1 MTTSFELA
9 HEDQISG
16 TLTFSDRM
24 IFKGHLTKL
33 YHPGAM
39 KAFCDRSGILLKD
52 FGNYVKDATEDFK
65 DHVKAIAEKSGAPYI
80 YLAENYTKSRGR
92 SKEDRAREIA
102 ENDGVIEGLICIF
115 AAVEPCSSFDIF
127 KNKETHR
134 LEIVRRNR
142 KCLFFYF
149 YYIDPELGFFHIR
162 LQSWFPFEV
171 QIWINGRELLAN
183 ELDRAGIGYL
193 RHANTFLK
201 IDDWEAAQRIAN
213 KLARKAW
220 PRLLDSFVKPL
231 NPILRDIRRA
241 GFGGYYW
248 VADQI
253 EVATDVG
260 FRTQPALN
268 KILPGVF
275 AHATTALRS
284 EDILRFLGRKLHPNL
299 AAEVTTDSRRRP
311 EGMRVKHRIA
321 RNSIKVYDKVSVLRI
336 ETTINNPA
344 EFRILR
350 RIDGHH
356 EWRPMRKGVA
366 NLPRYFQV
374 GLGANNRYLEALGAA
389 HDNRDGKAALHR
401 LTKPTTNRGKRHS
414 RFHPVD
420 QSDLCL
426 FRAVLDGANT
436 IGGFKNKDITDK
448 LNTRSAKAKEE
459 ALRRCAKTSR
469 QIAKLR
475 GHGLV
480 AKIPKRRLY
489 RVTPYGMKVMTAALA
504 MHDRDFPAAYATA
517 S

>member
-1 MTTSFELA
+1 MTTLFETV
-9 HEDQISG
+9 HEDQILG
-16 TLTFSDRM
+16 TLTFFDRM

-33 YHPGAM
+33 YYPGAM

-52 FGNYVKDATEDFK
+52 FGNYIKDATEDFK
-65 DHVKAIAEKSGAPYI
+65 AHVKAVAGEAGAPYI
-80 YLAENYTKSRGR
+80 YLADTHTKSRGR
-92 SKEDRAREIA
+92 SKEDLAQEIG
-102 ENDGVIEGLICIF
+102 ERDGVTEGLICVF
-115 AAVEPCSSFDIF
+115 AAVEPCSSFDVF
-127 KNKETHR
+127 KNKETFK
-134 LEIVRRNR
+134 LEIVRRSR

-149 YYIDPELGFFHIR
+149 YCIDPELGFFHIR

-171 QIWINGRELLAN
+171 QIWINGRELLAR
-183 ELDRAGIGYL
+183 ELDRQGIGYV

-201 IDDWEAAQRIAN
+201 IDDWEACQAIAN
-213 KLARKAW
+213 KLARKSW
-220 PRLLDSFVKPL
+220 PRLLDGFVKPL
-231 NPILRDIRRA
+231 NPILGDIKRA

-260 FRTQPALN
+260 FRTQPALH
-268 KILPGVF
+268 KILPSIF
-275 AHATTALRS
+275 SHATTAFS
-284 EDILRFLGRKLHPNL
+284 SDDVLRFLGRKLHPNL
-299 AAEVTTDSRRRP
+299 AAEVTTDSCRRP
-311 EGMRVKHRIA
+311 EGMRVKHRMA
-321 RNSIKVYDKVSVLRI
+321 RNSIKVYDKVSVLRV

-350 RIDGHH
+350 RKDGYQQ
-356 EWRPMRKGVA
+356 WCPMRKGVA

-374 GLGANNRYLEALGAA
+374 GKGANDRYLEALGQA

-401 LTKPTTNRGKRHS
+401 LTKPATNRGKRHS

-420 QSDLCL
+420 QPDLKL

-436 IGGFKNKDITDK
+436 INGFKNKDITNK
-448 LNTRSAKAKEE
+448 LNPRPAKTKEE
-459 ALRRCAKTSR
+459 VLRRCAKTSR

-504 MHDRDFPAAYATA
+504 MHDRDFPMAYARA